1 MDYVN
6 SIYASGMKLRAKA
19 VYMYLKG
26 RCDREGK
33 CFPSINRIAKDLD
46 LSTSTVKRALREL
59 ESHGYIKKVAR
70 FRENKGNTSNM
81 YFLKIENSTRD

>member
-33 CFPSINRIAKDLD
+33 CFPSINTIASDLD

-81 YFLKIENSTRD
+81 YFLKIENSARD

>member
-33 CFPSINRIAKDLD
+33 CFPSINTIASDLE

-81 YFLKIENSTRD
+81 YFLKIENSARE

>member
-1 MDYVN
+1 
-6 SIYASGMKLRAKA
+6 MKLRAKA

-33 CFPSINRIAKDLD
+33 CFPSINTIASDLD

-81 YFLKIENSTRD
+81 YFLKIENSARD

>member
-33 CFPSINRIAKDLD
+33 CFPSINTIASDLD
-46 LSTSTVKRALREL
+46 ISTSTVKRALREL

-81 YFLKIENSTRD
+81 YFLKI

>member
-1 MDYVN
+1 MNYVN

-33 CFPSINRIAKDLD
+33 CFPSINTIARDLD

-81 YFLKIENSTRD
+81 YFLKIENSTRG

>member
-26 RCDREGK
+26 RCDRKGK
-33 CFPSINRIAKDLD
+33 CFPSINTIASDLD

-81 YFLKIENSTRD
+81 YFLKIENSARD